1 MKVPSLK
8 FLIVIFLFLNAC
20 GFKVVKQADLVN
32 FRILEIK
39 GDGDKRINFKIKN
52 KLISSASQDERKLVN
67 ISLITKKNKTV
78 KEKNIK
84 NEVQKYQIE
93 IKVNVEL
100 KLVGSNFTKNFSVS
114 DSNEYNVG
122 KQHSI
127 TLRNEKKAIE
137 SSSNKISEEILDKI
151 IENLNDI

>member
-39 GDGDKRINFKIKN
+39 GEGDKRINFKIKN

-67 ISLITKKNKTV
+67 ISLITKTMTTRTWTRLR
-78 KEKNIK
+78 EFRMI
-84 NEVQKYQIE
+84 NE
-93 IKVNVEL
+93 L
-100 KLVGSNFTKNFSVS
+100 TTKNLSAMGSRKEPNTVTIPLLLAMNPILIS
-114 DSNEYNVG
+114 PT
-122 KQHSI
+122 I
-127 TLRNEKKAIE
+127 TSFIGMVL
-137 SSSNKISEEILDKI
+137 ISP
-151 IENLNDI
+151 

>member
-39 GDGDKRINFKIKN
+39 GEGDKRINFKIKN

-67 ISLITKKNKTV
+67 ISLITKKNYDDMFKAFKSV
-78 KEKNIK
+78 KLEKNKI
-84 NEVQKYQIE
+84 
-93 IKVNVEL
+93 EL
-100 KLVGSNFTKNFSVS
+100 KILK
-114 DSNEYNVG
+114 
-122 KQHSI
+122 
-127 TLRNEKKAIE
+127 LRTGI
-137 SSSNKISEEILDKI
+137 
-151 IENLNDI
+151 

>member
-39 GDGDKRINFKIKN
+39 GEGDKRINFKIKN
-52 KLISSASQDERKLVN
+52 KLISSASQDEHKLVN

-114 DSNEYNVG
+114 DSKEYNVG

-137 SSSNKISEEILDKI
+137 SSSNKISDEILDKI

>member
-39 GDGDKRINFKIKN
+39 GEGDKRINFKIKN
-52 KLISSASQDERKLVN
+52 KLISSASRDERKLVN

-137 SSSNKISEEILDKI
+137 SSSNKISDEILDKI